1 VNSEGVRWRV
11 GAISIESAGTS
22 RKFVVQQELTD
33 IKKAGQGPAFMVSV
47 DH

>member
-22 RKFVVQQELTD
+22 SKFVAQQEPTD
-33 IKKAGQGPAFMVSV
+33 IKKPGVARLFYGAS
-47 DH
+47 